1 MLSNV
6 VEKMDVKKV
15 SIIIPSYLNGGSE
28 NFGIN
33 ISNYYSKYFKVILLS
48 LKNIGVLKNKIINN
62 ENFTSIDFGTSRNR
76 YKIFKLFKFL
86 KSQQT
91 VFSVMRDTNILCL
104 ICSLFLPKL
113 NVIIR
118 EGNRLN
124 NMNIIYLFF
133 LKLLYLRANK
143 IIVNSRDIKQDI
155 IKKFFFLERKL
166 VILHNPIFSFK
177 KKITKNTNKNKII
190 LNISRMHKQK
200 NHMLLLNS
208 FSECLKKNK
217 DLTLILIGEGPEE
230 DNIRKKIHNLKIN
243 NNVKIFKPS
252 SNLDKFYASVDLYVH
267 TSKYEGFP
275 NVLAEAIS
283 NSVYCVSTPS
293 SSSVYDI
300 IFDNQYGFITKSF
313 CHKEL
318 SQIILNSLDRNGFD
332 NSKFINKFY
341 INSCGTK
348 FLDLI

>member
-1 MLSNV
+1 MGIKDITIV
-6 VEKMDVKKV
+6 
-15 SIIIPSYLNGGSE
+15 IPSYLSGGSE

-33 ISNYYSKYFKVILLS
+33 ISKYLSKHTKVTLLS
-48 LKNIGVLKNKIINN
+48 LKDDGILKSKIVKSKKLISV
-62 ENFTSIDFGTSRNR
+62 NFGKSRNR
-76 YKIFKLFKFL
+76 YKIVKLFKFL

-124 NMNIIYLFF
+124 NMNIIYIFF

-143 IIVNSRDIKQDI
+143 IIVNSRDIKKDI
-155 IKKFFFLERKL
+155 IKKFFFLERKI
-166 VILHNPIFSFK
+166 VILYNPIFSFK

-200 NHMLLLNS
+200 NHMLLLNG

-217 DLTLILIGEGPEE
+217 DLILILIGEGPEE
-230 DNIRKKIHNLKIN
+230 DNIRKKIHNLKID
-243 NNVKIFKPS
+243 NNVKIFKPL

-283 NSVYCVSTPS
+283 NGVYCVSTPS